1 MDQGG
6 VGIISIREA
15 AVVFIIT
22 LDRRDD
28 RVTLSEGDTNQMKS
42 LCCEV
47 QTVVLEFDDII

>member
-28 RVTLSEGDTNQMKS
+28 RVTLNEGDANQMKS

>member
-1 MDQGG
+1 M
-6 VGIISIREA
+6 
-15 AVVFIIT
+15 FIIT